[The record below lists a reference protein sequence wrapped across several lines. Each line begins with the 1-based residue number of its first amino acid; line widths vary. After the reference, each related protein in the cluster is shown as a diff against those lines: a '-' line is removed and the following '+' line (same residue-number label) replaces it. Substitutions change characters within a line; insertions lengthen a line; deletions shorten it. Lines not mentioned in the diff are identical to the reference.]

1 MLVSEAESWLAAS
14 LCRPPKNNKWQI
26 WQFKENHQIIRRV
39 TKKQRK
45 CLKIY
50 IFSGAGIVTL
60 WVKLLPA
67 MTSHIGAILCL
78 SVLLP
83 IQLPSNDLEKAAEYG
98 PNVWIPVICG
108 TFESSSQF
116 LASSWP
122 SPSCGGQLGMNQQM
136 KISLSLSFHPFL
148 SLSLCMI
155 LTFHINRWLNNKR
168 FSKNK
173 IWIHSLEEYSI
184 PGEKLCR
191 IISGEMYP
199 GTHMALSN
207 KVRRREFRK
216 RQTFWQHE
224 EKVQEQHSGYYKAW
238 TEEVTT
244 GCWCL
249 GSTQELRLTGGG
261 S

>member
-1 MLVSEAESWLAAS
+1 
-14 LCRPPKNNKWQI
+14 
-26 WQFKENHQIIRRV
+26 
-39 TKKQRK
+39 
-45 CLKIY
+45 
-50 IFSGAGIVTL
+50 
-60 WVKLLPA
+60 
-67 MTSHIGAILCL
+67 
-78 SVLLP
+78 
-83 IQLPSNDLEKAAEYG
+83 
-98 PNVWIPVICG
+98 
-108 TFESSSQF
+108 
-116 LASSWP
+116 
-122 SPSCGGQLGMNQQM
+122 
-136 KISLSLSFHPFL
+136 
-148 SLSLCMI
+148 MI

-261 S
+261 SWCRTPLWPHTQRNKDRNLFSLLTSCQHSAYSNPTGAPKSREIIGRTHISQFPGT